1 MATTK
6 VSLKLLID
14 TKAHKVL
21 FAEASKDFIDF
32 LFSLLSLPVGTV
44 VRLLGKH
51 GMLGSLGNLYDGVQN
66 LNETY
71 VQPNQNM
78 DCLLNPKAAT
88 CALRVARLLPSVEST
103 AGKFFV
109 CGSIHRC
116 VTDNPTAICP
126 HCKHPMSTEIPYIAP
141 ETSNA
146 VSTGGGGFV
155 KGVVTYM
162 VMDDLA
168 VMSMSTISSITV
180 LNRFNVKEVTT
191 LEEKVVDFGA
201 EECLELLKASL
212 QSKAVLTQV
221 FLVRG
226 TLSFELVLQ
235 HHSEMGLTF
244 SNPRKGLDTTK
255 HISSSAKTNGGWFSN
270 EDVIDDETETF
281 FTSKSFSF
289 DSFGDWNNR
298 SYRLK
303 IYGIHQRRVVTR
315 NSEMGPCPFAK
326 KGKVQEIFALVKRSR
341 DPCGDFK
348 TSMVGQLILD
358 GKGCSMIGEVSSA
371 VSMIDDSDGGTIAGS
386 RHWLGAI
393 LTIGRGTTSVKH
405 STWDRTPMTSLD

>member
-221 FLVRG
+221 FL
-226 TLSFELVLQ
+226 
-235 HHSEMGLTF
+235 
-244 SNPRKGLDTTK
+244 
-255 HISSSAKTNGGWFSN
+255 AKTNGGWFSN

-358 GKGCSMIGEVSSA
+358 EKGCSMIGEVSSA
-371 VSMIDDSDGGTIAGS
+371 ISMIDDSDGGTIAGS